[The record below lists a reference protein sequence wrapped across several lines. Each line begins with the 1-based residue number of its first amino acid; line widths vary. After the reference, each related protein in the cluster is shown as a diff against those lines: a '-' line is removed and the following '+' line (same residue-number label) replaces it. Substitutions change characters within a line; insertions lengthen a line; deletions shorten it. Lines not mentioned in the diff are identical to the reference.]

1 MPEASGAQLSRIT
14 VGIVRLHRDF
24 YGKGPIEAKSYA
36 INDTIICLLRGGFT
50 TVEETLLTAG
60 EDAEVERVRR
70 TFQVAMKDR
79 FVGVIEDATE
89 RKVVSYMSQVS
100 ASERFTVEIFLLEP
114 HEEPMVGEDVPR
126 FDESGGPS
134 E

>member
-79 FVGVIEDATE
+79 FVGVIEDATD

-100 ASERFTVEIFLLEP
+100 ATQRVSVEIFLLEP
-114 HEEPMVGEDVPR
+114 QEEKLMGEHASK
-126 FDESGGPS
+126 FDESGDTS